1 VSRAKEPSVPD
12 LNFKVTGVEPAARGL
27 VPLVHFHLEVT
38 NSPETELIQ
47 AVMLQAQVQIQ
58 SGHRSY
64 ESEEK
69 EKLADLFGTPD
80 RWGQTLRNRLWAHTN
95 TAVRSFERKTE
106 AVLPIQCTY
115 DLNVT
120 ATKYFYALKEGEVP
134 LLFLFS
140 GTIFYAGPDGRL
152 QVQQISWDK
161 ECTYPMPVQ
170 IWQELME
177 HHYPNSTWLALQRQV
192 FDKLYA
198 YKRSQGLPTWEQTIE
213 RLLAAYDPPNHR

>member
-1 VSRAKEPSVPD
+1 MPD

-95 TAVRSFERKTE
+95 TTVRSFERKTE

-120 ATKYFYALKEGEVP
+120 STKYFYALKEGEVP

-161 ECTYPMPVQ
+161 ECTYQMPVR

>member
-1 VSRAKEPSVPD
+1 MPD

-27 VPLVHFHLEVT
+27 IPLLHFHLEVT

-47 AVMLQAQVQIQ
+47 AVILQAQVQIQ
-58 SGHRSY
+58 SAHRPY
-64 ESEEK
+64 DDEER
-69 EKLADLFGTPD
+69 EKLVDLFGTPD
-80 RWGQTLRNRLWAHTN
+80 RWGQTLRNRLWAHAN
-95 TAVRSFERKTE
+95 VSVRPFTQSTE

-140 GTIFYAGPDGRL
+140 GTIFYAAPDGRL

-161 ECTYPMPVQ
+161 ECPYLMPVRV
-170 IWQELME
+170 WQALME
-177 HHYPNSTWLALQRQV
+177 YHYPNSAWVSLHRQV
-192 FDKLYA
+192 FERLYA
-198 YKRSQGLPTWEQTIE
+198 YKRRQGLPTWEQTIE
-213 RLLAAYDPPNHR
+213 RLLSEYESVDGR

>member
-1 VSRAKEPSVPD
+1 MPD

-27 VPLVHFHLEVT
+27 IPLLHFHLEVT

-47 AVMLQAQVQIQ
+47 AVILQAQVQIQ
-58 SGHRSY
+58 SAHRPY
-64 ESEEK
+64 DDEER
-69 EKLADLFGTPD
+69 EKLVDLFGTPD
-80 RWGQTLRNRLWAHTN
+80 RWGQTLRNRLWAHAN
-95 TAVRSFERKTE
+95 VSVRPFTRSTG

-140 GTIFYAGPDGRL
+140 GTIFYAAPDGRL

-161 ECTYPMPVQ
+161 ECLYLMPVRV
-170 IWQELME
+170 WQALME
-177 HHYPNSTWLALQRQV
+177 HHYPNSAWVSLHRQV
-192 FDKLYA
+192 FERLYA
-198 YKRSQGLPTWEQTIE
+198 YKRRQGLPTWEQTIE
-213 RLLAAYDPPNHR
+213 RLLSEYESVDG